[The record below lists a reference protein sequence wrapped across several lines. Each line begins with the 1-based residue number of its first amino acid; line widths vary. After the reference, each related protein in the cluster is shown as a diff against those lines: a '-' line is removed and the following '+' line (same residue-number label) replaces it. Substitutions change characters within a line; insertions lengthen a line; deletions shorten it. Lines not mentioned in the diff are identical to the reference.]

1 MSEPGERTAQATG
14 SNAAVEAAAAAAEF
28 EDRWKRAVADL
39 DNLRKRYAREL
50 DRERQ
55 AERARA
61 AARWLPVLDNLEL
74 ALAHASADSHPIVEG
89 VRAIRDQAVEVMDV
103 LGFPRHDAAG
113 VPFDPARHEVVSVV
127 DDPDRDPNTVVEVVR
142 PGYGQGER
150 QLRPAAVVVNR
161 RQG

>member
-1 MSEPGERTAQATG
+1 MTEPAEDSAGERGQDVALAPG
-14 SNAAVEAAAAAAEF
+14 VAEV
-28 EDRWKRAVADL
+28 EDRWRRAVADL

-50 DRERQ
+50 ERERE

-61 AARWLPVLDNLEL
+61 ASWWLPVLDNLEL
-74 ALAHASADSHPIVEG
+74 ALAHRKSGEDPVIEG
-89 VRAIRDQAVEVMDV
+89 VRAIRDQAVEVMGL
-103 LGFPRHDAAG
+103 LGFPRHDEAG

-127 DDPDRDPNTVVEVVR
+127 EDPARPPGVVVEVVR

-161 RQG
+161 RQD